1 MAPHRIQEVALVNTY
16 CEKVHIYTFLCCMVQ
31 IINALWWNNFEQMRH
46 TDKLYCCSSHS
57 LSKHPSREWDDTGDT
72 ERDWHY
78 GDTGYLSRAHSATS
92 LQVGWLFAKEK
103 EDEKNSRNKTLHSI
117 KLVMNKA
124 WRNRSESRKYDNSI
138 ED

>member
-1 MAPHRIQEVALVNTY
+1 MLYGADHKHFVVYLDGFASSLSRL
-16 CEKVHIYTFLCCMVQ
+16 
-31 IINALWWNNFEQMRH
+31 NNFEQMKH

-92 LQVGWLFAKEK
+92 LQVGWLFAKKK
-103 EDEKNSRNKTLHSI
+103 EDNKKKTQRASLLCFIGSTL
-117 KLVMNKA
+117 MT
-124 WRNRSESRKYDNSI
+124 
-138 ED
+138 